1 MTVHRL
7 GFVLAVRA
15 IAAPPV
21 SMLGCV
27 QATMIAPAVSHTA
40 CSPPAAMGTRAVSD
54 GLPSR
59 IDELTRLSSR

>member
-40 CSPPAAMGTRAVSD
+40 CSPPD
-54 GLPSR
+54 L
-59 IDELTRLSSR
+59 LLSSSILRSAELDVTTPGAT